1 MIKSKS
7 GKNVMESLVNVEN
20 KLGDNVVA
28 SKVVGVVHRTDVV
41 EERCEMSN
49 MKNGKACGTSGPVSE
64 LLKAGGKNP
73 V

>member
-1 MIKSKS
+1 MIESKS

-41 EERCEMSN
+41 EERV
-49 MKNGKACGTSGPVSE
+49 K
-64 LLKAGGKNP
+64 
-73 V
+73 

>member
-28 SKVVGVVHRTDVV
+28 SKVVGVVQRTDVV
-41 EERCEMSN
+41 EERV
-49 MKNGKACGTSGPVSE
+49 K
-64 LLKAGGKNP
+64 
-73 V
+73 